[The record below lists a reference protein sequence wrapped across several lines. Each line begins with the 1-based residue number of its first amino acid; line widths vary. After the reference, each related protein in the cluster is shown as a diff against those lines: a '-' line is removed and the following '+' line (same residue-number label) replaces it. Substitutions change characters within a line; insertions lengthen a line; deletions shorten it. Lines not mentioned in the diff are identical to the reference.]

1 MSWLWWHLTW
11 TFLLQLQEAAEHK
24 TIEEL
29 KKKSELAT
37 ATAAT
42 IKATVMSDAAA
53 AAAAASAAI
62 PKLSPEVVDAPA
74 TSVETL
80 MKESVGTLHKATV
93 TLNGDLKEDLI
104 DQAPILID
112 KAEVMQVIS
121 SLDWFHGG
129 M

>member
-1 MSWLWWHLTW
+1 L

-24 TIEEL
+24 KIEEL

-42 IKATVMSDAAA
+42 IKATVLSDAAA
-53 AAAAASAAI
+53 AAAAATTASAAI
-62 PKLSPEVVDAPA
+62 PKLSPKVVDAPA
-74 TSVETL
+74 TTVETL
-80 MKESVGTLHKATV
+80 MKESIGTLHKATV
-93 TLNGDLKEDLI
+93 TSNGDLKEDLI

-121 SLDWFHGG
+121 SIDFIIRKLDLQ
-129 M
+129 